1 MNILLKTKNRWKKN
15 KSNEEEGKEDFESN
29 KLSMNNSL
37 NIEKD
42 NFSISFRKEFEEI
55 INYLSEIENFEITK
69 FLNNLMIEI
78 ASTTT
83 PKGFNDLVNNK
94 KK

>member
-1 MNILLKTKNRWKKN
+1 
-15 KSNEEEGKEDFESN
+15 
-29 KLSMNNSL
+29 MNNSL